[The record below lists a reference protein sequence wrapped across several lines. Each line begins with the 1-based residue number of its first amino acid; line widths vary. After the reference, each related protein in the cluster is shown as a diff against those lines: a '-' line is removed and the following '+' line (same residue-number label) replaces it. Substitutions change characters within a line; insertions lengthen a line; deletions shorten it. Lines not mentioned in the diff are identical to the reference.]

1 MKKFYQ
7 NIIYVVVSAAAIVV
21 LWFSCTTIQKQQKPL
36 AAESGYV
43 GSSDCR
49 PCHERFYQLWA
60 PSHHGLAMQPCTP
73 EFAEKNLKPQKQD
86 IVVQGLQYRFVMQ
99 PDRTFV
105 TETGPNQKNE
115 YPVLHA
121 MGGKNVYYFL
131 TELERG
137 RLQVLPVAYDVRTD
151 AWYDMAASAVRH
163 FVEQPDSPY
172 HWTDYPY
179 TFNTSCF
186 GCHVSQLTNQ
196 YDLKTDT
203 YNTVWKEPGINCETC
218 HGPAQKHIEIAK
230 ANPDANSVEDW
241 GLVVVTPK
249 YGFTSGQ
256 TDAACSGCHA
266 KMSPL
271 GTDFKPGS
279 DFFESYDL
287 VTYENPDY
295 YADGRDLGENYTYTS
310 WRQSPCVKAG
320 NLNCLTCHT
329 SSGRYRFHD
338 QKANDACMPCHEAN
352 VKDFAGHT
360 HHDPNTKVTQCVQC
374 HMPMTRFSNMNRTDH
389 SMRPSMPSATIQ
401 FGSPNACTMCH
412 NDKTPEWADTYVRA
426 WQNEDYQKET
436 LKLGTWIKQ
445 LRQQDWSSLKEIL
458 TYIQNPDRNEIF
470 ANSMIRLLHSCPDL
484 QKVPAMVYIL
494 EKDPSPLCRSSAA
507 GALTDFLI
515 NKNVIDVL
523 VEATA
528 DPYRLVRIRAAS
540 ALSPVPTEQIQ
551 ASRREQVQ
559 KAIEEFKA
567 GMLSRPDDGIA
578 YFNLGNFYMN
588 RSDLKTAIDYFETSI
603 RLRPDFLPA
612 FLNISLA
619 YNQSGENEKALS
631 SLDKAL
637 QLEPKAAAAH
647 LNRALLLAEMN
658 RYSESEQDFRATLK
672 YDPKSAVAAYNLA
685 VLISRS
691 NPGEAL
697 MWSRKAYELGPEN
710 EKYAY
715 TAAYF
720 AYMNGYQQEAVGTL
734 QNMIN
739 NKTAYKDAYML
750 LAEILLKENQKAQA
764 IQVYETAANNEKLP
778 QQIRTFFQQ
787 QIQSLT
793 Q

>member
-1 MKKFYQ
+1 
-7 NIIYVVVSAAAIVV
+7 
-21 LWFSCTTIQKQQKPL
+21 
-36 AAESGYV
+36 
-43 GSSDCR
+43 
-49 PCHERFYQLWA
+49 
-60 PSHHGLAMQPCTP
+60 
-73 EFAEKNLKPQKQD
+73 
-86 IVVQGLQYRFVMQ
+86 
-99 PDRTFV
+99 
-105 TETGPNQKNE
+105 
-115 YPVLHA
+115 
-121 MGGKNVYYFL
+121 
-131 TELERG
+131 
-137 RLQVLPVAYDVRTD
+137 
-151 AWYDMAASAVRH
+151 
-163 FVEQPDSPY
+163 
-172 HWTDYPY
+172 
-179 TFNTSCF
+179 
-186 GCHVSQLTNQ
+186 
-196 YDLKTDT
+196 
-203 YNTVWKEPGINCETC
+203 
-218 HGPAQKHIEIAK
+218 
-230 ANPDANSVEDW
+230 
-241 GLVVVTPK
+241 
-249 YGFTSGQ
+249 
-256 TDAACSGCHA
+256 
-266 KMSPL
+266 
-271 GTDFKPGS
+271 
-279 DFFESYDL
+279 
-287 VTYENPDY
+287 
-295 YADGRDLGENYTYTS
+295 
-310 WRQSPCVKAG
+310 
-320 NLNCLTCHT
+320 
-329 SSGRYRFHD
+329 
-338 QKANDACMPCHEAN
+338 
-352 VKDFAGHT
+352 
-360 HHDPNTKVTQCVQC
+360 
-374 HMPMTRFSNMNRTDH
+374 
-389 SMRPSMPSATIQ
+389 
-401 FGSPNACTMCH
+401 
-412 NDKTPEWADTYVRA
+412 
-426 WQNEDYQKET
+426 
-436 LKLGTWIKQ
+436 
-445 LRQQDWSSLKEIL
+445 
-458 TYIQNPDRNEIF
+458 
-470 ANSMIRLLHSCPDL
+470 MIRLLHSCPDL

-494 EKDPSPLCRSSAA
+494 ENDPSPLCRSSAA

-697 MWSRKAYELGPEN
+697 MWSRKAYELSPEN